1 MIRAT
6 FSAAVITVLVIAT
19 FAMAQPRGG
28 DRVLTVQVR
37 DTAGNPLH
45 ACITVISPE
54 HEVTSFCQVDD
65 RGNTTIPNLP
75 AKHYRI
81 SAKSAGYVMQQK
93 EIELGTGNN
102 VVSFT
107 LEPKR

>member
-1 MIRAT
+1 VRNRRL
-6 FSAAVITVLVIAT
+6 VVGVLVLLAYVT
-19 FAMAQPRGG
+19 LAMAQPLHY
-28 DRVLTVQVR
+28 DQTLTVQVR

-65 RGNTTIPNLP
+65 HGNTTIPNLP
-75 AKHYRI
+75 AKRYRV
-81 SAKSAGYVMQQK
+81 SVKSAGYVMQQK
-93 EIELGTGNN
+93 EIEVGTGAN

-107 LEPKR
+107 LEAKR